1 MTKVFII
8 ESECGWGQKVD
19 EVKDFSAQE
28 EAEAFVREYNSKHNP
43 PGKTPE
49 WYMFA
54 KLEGRSMLEGMM
66 R

>member
-1 MTKVFII
+1 MVRVQIV
-8 ESECGWGQKVD
+8 ESEAGWGQKVD
-19 EVKDFSAQE
+19 EVKEFATQE
-28 EAEAFVREYNSKHNP
+28 EAEAFVRQYNATHNP
-43 PGKTPE
+43 PGPTPE